1 MTLATSRRELER
13 WLATAA
19 FTRTTDSDC
28 ASSAKANARSTC
40 RFATSS
46 SARGAP
52 SAGRFSW
59 RPRTWR
65 SGSPSSPAAAP
76 RRRGSPWCSLP
87 LEADDRRVQ
96 RLGRTHRIEVLAK
109 KRDLPGPGTKEH
121 DILLAVHTSGP
132 LDETFRLHFGDSGCW
147 VGEGMHSHVRKAELL
162 IERTGRVYRQEYVV
176 FLRARAGKITFLRE
190 YFDPV
195 RAAKALDA
203 SIVGLQG

>member
-1 MTLATSRRELER
+1 MTPATSRRELER

-19 FTRTTDSDC
+19 FNTYYRFRLREFGEGECGRRASPRQRLGGGVLPRQSPDS
-28 ASSAKANARSTC
+28 RM
-40 RFATSS
+40 
-46 SARGAP
+46 
-52 SAGRFSW
+52 
-59 RPRTWR
+59 
-65 SGSPSSPAAAP
+65 
-76 RRRGSPWCSLP
+76 CSLP

-162 IERTGRVYRQEYVV
+162 HCSQEPSYVSNDR
-176 FLRARAGKITFLRE
+176 FAAG
-190 YFDPV
+190 
-195 RAAKALDA
+195 
-203 SIVGLQG
+203 